1 MSLLAELKRRNVVRV
16 AILYAASSWFAL
28 QVADLGMS
36 LLHLPDWTGRL
47 VLVVAAIGLPLVL
60 VFSWVYEVTP
70 QGIRKDA
77 DVRPDAA
84 SSAEAHRRLDV
95 ATLVVVTLA
104 FAALATDRL
113 IPLVEQNETLGTPE
127 EAAAVPTKALPAV
140 GLPTRSIAVLPF
152 LDLSPSGDQ
161 QYFSHGLSE
170 ELINL
175 LARVPDLRVIGRT
188 SSFQFAGRH
197 VDLRSI
203 GAQLGVGTLLEG
215 SVRTSGGRVRV
226 TAQLID
232 AADGSHLW
240 SEEYD
245 RELDDVFALQDE
257 IATTIVQKLRM
268 TLLGGVLPVRH
279 APRSVEAY
287 SLFLRGRYLHDRR
300 SSEELGRAIEYYEE
314 ALRLDPQYALAW
326 AALSLAYALQADS
339 GYTDVAAGYSKA
351 RDAAAR
357 ARALDSELAEAYVA
371 RGRISM
377 AYDWD
382 WARARE
388 ELELALTLDPGNI
401 EALMM
406 SGNLAL
412 TLGRADE
419 AIELYQRARDRD
431 PLRAAAHNNFGIACY
446 FAGRLA
452 EAEAAFHRLL
462 ELSPGRAGAH
472 YFLTRVLLARDD
484 AQSALRMAG
493 LESGEVWRLQAL
505 ALARDAIGARREA
518 DAALQQ
524 LIEQFANQAA
534 FQIAEV
540 YAHRRAADEAFNW
553 LERAYEQHDGG
564 LPHLQGNPL
573 FAGLRTDPR
582 YESLRTRLQ
591 LTQ

>member
-36 LLHLPDWTGRL
+36 LLQLPDWTGRL
-47 VLVVAAIGLPLVL
+47 VLLVAAIGLPLVL
-60 VFSWVYEVTP
+60 LFSWVYEITP
-70 QGIRKDA
+70 QGIRKDS
-77 DVRPDAA
+77 DVRLDAA
-84 SSAEAHRRLDV
+84 TSAEAHRRLDV
-95 ATLVVVTLA
+95 ATLVVVALA
-104 FAALATDRL
+104 FAVLATDRL
-113 IPLVEQNETLGTPE
+113 IPPAKHSETASAQE
-127 EAAAVPTKALPAV
+127 EASGSLAQAPAAVALPV
-140 GLPTRSIAVLPF
+140 RSIAVLPF
-152 LDLSPSGDQ
+152 LDLSPAADQ
-161 QYFSHGLSE
+161 QYFSYGLSE

-175 LARVPDLRVIGRT
+175 LTRVPDLRVIGRT
-188 SSFQFAGRH
+188 SSFQFEGRN

-215 SVRTSGGRVRV
+215 SVRTSGGRIRV

-245 RELDDVFALQDE
+245 RELEDVFALQDE
-257 IATTIVQKLRM
+257 IARTIVEKLRM

-287 SLFLRGRYLHDRR
+287 SLYLRGRYLHDRR
-300 SSEELGRAIEYYEE
+300 SSEELGRAIEYYQE
-314 ALRLDPQYALAW
+314 ALRLDPEYALAW
-326 AALSLAYALQADS
+326 AALSRAYALQADS
-339 GYTDVAAGYSKA
+339 GYADVAAGYANS

-357 ARALDSELAEAYVA
+357 AKALDPELAEAHVA
-371 RGRISM
+371 WGRISM

-382 WARARE
+382 WAKAE
-388 ELELALTLDPGNI
+388 QELKLALALDPGNI

-412 TLGRADE
+412 TLGRAAE
-419 AIELYQRARDRD
+419 AVELYQRARDRD
-431 PLRAAAHNNFGIACY
+431 PLRAATHNNLGIACY
-446 FAGRLA
+446 FAGRLP
-452 EAEAAFHRLL
+452 EAEAAFHRVL

-472 YFLTRVLLARDD
+472 YFLTRVLLAGDD

-493 LESGEVWRLQAL
+493 LESGEVWRLEAL
-505 ALARDAIGARREA
+505 ALARDALGARREA
-518 DAALQQ
+518 DAALRQ
-524 LIEQFANQAA
+524 LIEQFADQAA

-540 YAHRRAADEAFNW
+540 YAHRQAADEAFEW
-553 LERAYEQHDGG
+553 LQRAYEQRDGG

-573 FAGLRTDPR
+573 FANLRTDPR